1 MWKIYRVVL
10 CLSAYSV
17 PENTNQRES
26 AEFAGVIRASF
37 MGALFE
43 GTEYAEKTQNNT
55 ICINKK
61 AVESVI
67 SAFYVKIQTISLL
80 FLIML

>member
-1 MWKIYRVVL
+1 MDVKIYRVVP

-37 MGALFE
+37 MGALFVVVLV
-43 GTEYAEKTQNNT
+43 N
-55 ICINKK
+55 
-61 AVESVI
+61 VPVI
-67 SAFYVKIQTISLL
+67 VVCVWC
-80 FLIML
+80 